1 MSARKPKVIASCHE
15 KAEEMFQ
22 SIKGLPLQHED
33 LSSIPKDLCLKKEK
47 AGHDVSTAV
56 EESNRGRLSIHI
68 HMQK

>member
-1 MSARKPKVIASCHE
+1 MSARNMRKQRR
-15 KAEEMFQ
+15 MFQ

-56 EESNRGRLSIHI
+56 EEESNGGRLLIHV